1 MVDFLSLTV
10 PWHAD
15 SAVLFQ
21 FLSRGAALFVVLL
34 RELYPDA
41 NFAKE
46 PCTMQLRVTTYI

>member
-15 SAVLFQ
+15 CTVLFQ
-21 FLSRGAALFVVLL
+21 FLSREAALRRFAARV
-34 RELYPDA
+34 RSDA